1 MSKRRKKS
9 RARGGQGLQETAKGG
24 APLAFS
30 FGDPEPVL
38 SGRELVTSLGV
49 ELIDNGKYYE
59 PPVPLTGLAGLRR
72 ANAYHGP
79 LLSFKVNAMM
89 RGFTPSAA
97 LARVEMKKAAVDYMT
112 FANAYFQ
119 KIFNRF
125 GEVVALRHL
134 PAINMRRHKDPDR
147 YCLLGSRGQ
156 IISFEPG
163 EVLQIKNYDVEQSI
177 YGVPDYL
184 GAIQSMLL
192 NEDSTLFRRRYYRN
206 GAHMGYVFYSS
217 GSMLSEDDQQ
227 ALKKAVEGSKGVG
240 NFKNMFLHIP
250 NGREKDIQI
259 LPVGDF
265 STRDELEKIKNLS
278 RDDIIAAHRVPPGLA
293 NIIPQNTAG
302 FGDIVKINRI
312 YYENEIE
319 PLREDFL
326 AVNDELPE
334 ALRVSFAE
342 PENSPLN
349 EEENT
354 VNNSQRPWG

>member
-1 MSKRRKKS
+1 MGKKKRKN
-9 RARGGQGLQETAKGG
+9 GGQPRRNMSQKNSQAG
-24 APLAFS
+24 AGAMAFS

-38 SGRELVTSLGV
+38 SGQEMISSLGV

-59 PPVPLTGLAGLRR
+59 TPVPLPGLARLRR

-89 RGFTPSAA
+89 RGFVGSPA
-97 LARVEMKKAAVDYMT
+97 LTRAEMKKASTDYQN

-119 KIFNRF
+119 KIFNYY
-125 GEVVALRHL
+125 GEVVELKHL
-134 PAINMRRHKDPDR
+134 AAINMRRHKDPDR
-147 YCLLGSRGQ
+147 YCMLGRYGQ

-163 EVLQIKNYDVEQSI
+163 EVLHIKNYDVEQSI

-217 GSMLSEDDQQ
+217 SPMLADKDQ
-227 ALKKAVEGSKGVG
+227 KKLEIAVQGAKGVG

-302 FGDIVKINRI
+302 FGDIVKINRV

-319 PLREDFL
+319 PLREDFME
-326 AVNDELPE
+326 VNRVLPE
-334 ALRVSFAE
+334 ALRVSFTA
-342 PENSPLN
+342 PTLN
-349 EEENT
+349 EEQN
-354 VNNSQRPWG
+354 